1 MSGEE
6 DSFVGLARD
15 NFNELRRAL
24 TEFDVWTDSIANAAR
39 RFEEYKEASRARR
52 DRDTDAKPI
61 ITAGYTRPTEA
72 LQRTM
77 NVSSRASDSRVATS
91 NPRRGG
97 LGVRPQGRPIS
108 RIGKLF
114 ATWHNAMVPARIHGS
129 QYPLLRIFSNE
140 FAFRIPPYQRPY
152 RWTTEQAGELLD
164 DLLAVVGDNRTE
176 AVGDLDPYFL
186 GSIVLIKDEDRA
198 EAEVVDGQQR
208 LTTLTI
214 LLAALRALGSES
226 FASGLEEFLYERGNP
241 VAGTENRYRLTV
253 RSRDESF
260 FKGHVQERGAL
271 DKLVALDPHVLTD
284 PRKAMRENAKLFLGR
299 LGAVEEGVRTR
310 LSQFMVQRCFLVAV
324 STPDLTSAY
333 RIFSVLNER
342 GLDLSHSDIL
352 KAEIVGRASAA
363 DEEEYTAKWEDA
375 EDALGGERFDDL
387 FAHIRMV
394 FAKTKL
400 RGTVLEEFRSAVV
413 DKFGDSRG
421 LIDEVIIPYSEVLE
435 PVLDANYEASGGAD
449 EVNRQLRW
457 LNRIDNADW
466 VPVALSF
473 IVQRKP
479 TATELGTF
487 LVELE
492 RLAAYQY
499 IDRVNRTNRI
509 KRYGRLLKELDS
521 GDDLLAAASAMQ
533 LTDAE
538 KSAVRTRLD
547 GDVYR
552 ETTRLYTLLRLDE
565 ALSTG
570 AATYDY
576 KTITVEHVL
585 PQTPAEGSVWK
596 EEFDD
601 DAHTSWVH
609 RLGNLVLLNR
619 RKNSS
624 AQNFEFDTKKIKYFT
639 GRTGVSPFSL
649 TTQVLGESTWTKSV
663 VERRQRD
670 ALAKLIVLW
679 RLQPSV

>member
-1 MSGEE
+1 M
-6 DSFVGLARD
+6 
-15 NFNELRRAL
+15 
-24 TEFDVWTDSIANAAR
+24 
-39 RFEEYKEASRARR
+39 
-52 DRDTDAKPI
+52 
-61 ITAGYTRPTEA
+61 
-72 LQRTM
+72 
-77 NVSSRASDSRVATS
+77 
-91 NPRRGG
+91 
-97 LGVRPQGRPIS
+97 
-108 RIGKLF
+108 
-114 ATWHNAMVPARIHGS
+114 PARIHGS
-129 QYPLLRIFSNE
+129 QYPLLKIFSNE
-140 FAFRIPPYQRPY
+140 FAFKIPPYQRSY
-152 RWTTEQAGELLD
+152 RWTTEEAGELLD
-164 DLLAVVGDNRTE
+164 DLLE
-176 AVGDLDPYFL
+176 ALGNKGAEPVEELDPYFL
-186 GSIVLIKDEDRA
+186 GSIVLIKGEDRA

-214 LLAALRALGSES
+214 LLAALRALGPENFS
-226 FASGLEEFLYERGNP
+226 SGLEEFLYESGNP

-253 RSRDESF
+253 RSRDEAF
-260 FKGHVQERGAL
+260 FKTHVQERGGL
-271 DKLVALDPHVLTD
+271 DKLIALDPHVLTD
-284 PRKAMRENAKLFLGR
+284 PRRAMRENAKLFLDR
-299 LGAVEEGVRTR
+299 LGAIDEAARKR

-324 STPDLTSAY
+324 STPDLASAY

-352 KAEIVGRASAA
+352 KAEIVGRAPA
-363 DEEEYTAKWEDA
+363 DAEEEYTAKWEDA
-375 EDALGGERFDDL
+375 EDGLGGERFDDL
-387 FAHIRMV
+387 FAHIRMI

-400 RGTVLEEFRSAVV
+400 RGTVLEEFRNAVV
-413 DKFGDSRG
+413 EKYSDSRQ
-421 LIDEVIIPYSEVLE
+421 LIDEVIIPYSEVLA
-435 PVLDANYEASGGAD
+435 PVLDANYEASSGAD

-466 VPVALSF
+466 VPPALSF

-479 TATELGTF
+479 SPAELGTF

-509 KRYGRLLKELDS
+509 QRYGRLLKEIEN
-521 GDDLLAAASAMQ
+521 GDELSASNSAME

-538 KSAVRTRLD
+538 KTAVKARLD

-552 ETTRLYTLLRLDE
+552 GTTRLYVLLRLDE

-585 PQTPAEGSVWK
+585 PQTPAGGSAWK
-596 EEFDD
+596 QEFDD
-601 DAHTSWVH
+601 DAHARWVH

-619 RKNSS
+619 RKNSA
-624 AQNFEFDTKKIKYFT
+624 AQNFEFDTKKAKYFT

-649 TTQVLGESTWTKSV
+649 TTQVLSESTWTKAT

-670 ALAKLIVLW
+670 ALAKLTALW
-679 RLQPSV
+679 RL